1 MSSSPLLVVIRDT
14 SNSPNLSASSPT
26 SVETDDSSQHTF
38 FHAHALH
45 FTTHGEAFVHPFFQ
59 LSFLV
64 KVLLMFTFVSIAT
77 LIAIFS
83 FSSLSS
89 LKDIIHFLSGS
100 DLEFKHF
107 HVLSMSLC
115 ILLFPLVHLSLLSR
129 VYFSVERE
137 NSITQGNDLDC
148 LKSLSAIFSY
158 NWKYTATL
166 DVGYFRNKLSNQ
178 LKESI
183 EEDQFS
189 SNQGNSDN
197 FPKVSWGAIIVST
210 LIMLFVMLM
219 GVVGISVVYYDSYY
233 SDNVYSLNISLGFFA
248 LPLLA
253 CLFNFLGRSV
263 LYYLTSP
270 LSIPE
275 RDSIRLWYLVF
286 LRLCFL
292 TVSLL
297 VSLRIYSIASVVL
310 SVSFF
315 FILFFLTFFF

>member
-1 MSSSPLLVVIRDT
+1 MTPLNTPSSMLTRSISLHTGKHLYIRFSALFSCQSVIDVYQ
-14 SNSPNLSASSPT
+14 S
-26 SVETDDSSQHTF
+26 
-38 FHAHALH
+38 
-45 FTTHGEAFVHPFFQ
+45 
-59 LSFLV
+59 
-64 KVLLMFTFVSIAT
+64 
-77 LIAIFS
+77 FS

-210 LIMLFVMLM
+210 LIMLL
-219 GVVGISVVYYDSYY
+219 
-233 SDNVYSLNISLGFFA
+233 
-248 LPLLA
+248 
-253 CLFNFLGRSV
+253 
-263 LYYLTSP
+263 
-270 LSIPE
+270 
-275 RDSIRLWYLVF
+275 
-286 LRLCFL
+286 
-292 TVSLL
+292 
-297 VSLRIYSIASVVL
+297 
-310 SVSFF
+310 
-315 FILFFLTFFF
+315 